1 MYTYW
6 ETSGVSINVNQL
18 HLFSKLGQMCNL
30 GMLHRYNTGISS
42 VYESTL
48 TADKALNVLY
58 SNYREDCAG
67 TTEIGSYQNAWWHVT
82 FKSLSTIFKIN
93 LIFREKCKFSQI
105 CKFQKT
111 NYFRRYLGD
120 GLRGRGLPT
129 CFHVCIP
136 IFESIY
142 SINAPIFQI

>member
-6 ETSGVSINVNQL
+6 ETSGVSVNVNKFY
-18 HLFSKLGQMCNL
+18 HFSKLGQMCNL
-30 GMLHRYNTGISS
+30 GMHHRYNTGISS

-48 TADKALNVLY
+48 TADKAFNVLY

-67 TTEIGSYQNAWWHVT
+67 TTEINSYQNAWWQVT
-82 FKSLSTIFKIN
+82 FKSLSTIFKIS

-111 NYFRRYLGD
+111 YYLRRYLGD
-120 GLRGRGLPT
+120 GLRGRGFPA

-136 IFESIY
+136 FFESIY